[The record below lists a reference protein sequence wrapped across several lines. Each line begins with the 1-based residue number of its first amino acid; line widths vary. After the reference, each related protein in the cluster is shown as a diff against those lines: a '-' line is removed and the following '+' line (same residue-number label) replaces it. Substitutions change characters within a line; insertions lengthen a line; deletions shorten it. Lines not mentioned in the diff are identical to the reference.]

1 MKIALSSDSA
11 SPLLSLI
18 KNWLVDHKHQVI
30 WHGCET
36 NEFLLWPE
44 AGKKVAQ
51 SVQSQE
57 ADFGI
62 VLCWTGTGVS
72 IAANKFKGIR
82 AALCSDPDT
91 AKGARLWN
99 NANVLCLSI
108 NKLNDENTTAI
119 LESWFNTDYI
129 PKDEE
134 EKCLNLLSQYE
145 Q

>member
-1 MKIALSSDSA
+1 MKIALSSDSS
-11 SPLLSLI
+11 SPLLSVI
-18 KNWLVDHKHQVI
+18 KNWLSEHQHDII

-36 NEFLLWPE
+36 NEYLLWPE
-44 AGKKVAQ
+44 AAKNVAQ
-51 SVQSQE
+51 SVQTQE
-57 ADFGI
+57 ADAGI

-91 AKGARLWN
+91 ARGAKLWN

-108 NKLNDENTTAI
+108 NKLNEESVKAI
-119 LESWFNTDYI
+119 LDSWFKTDYV
-129 PKDEE
+129 PNEE
-134 EKCLNLLSQYE
+134 EVKCLNLLNQYE

>member
-1 MKIALSSDSA
+1 MKIALSSDSS
-11 SPLLSLI
+11 SPLLSVI
-18 KNWLVDHKHQVI
+18 KSWLKEHHHELI
-30 WHGCET
+30 WHGCDT
-36 NEFLLWPE
+36 NEYLLWPE
-44 AGKKVAQ
+44 AAKNVAQ
-51 SVQSQE
+51 SVQSRE

-91 AKGARLWN
+91 ARGAKLWN

-108 NKLNDENTTAI
+108 NKLNEESLNAI
-119 LESWFNTDYI
+119 LESWFNTEYI
-129 PKDEE
+129 PKEEE
-134 EKCLNLLSQYE
+134 EKCLNFLKEYE